1 MEMRE
6 DLLDIY
12 NKGYIYQ
19 INTTRFFMRSQ
30 FIREVMLVTSKIRKF
45 LEIQKYFSFVL
56 AVVVISFAIFG
67 IS

>member
-6 DLLDIY
+6 DLIDIY

-19 INTTRFFMRSQ
+19 ISTTRFFIRSQ
-30 FIREVMLVTSKIRKF
+30 FIREVMLVPSKMRKF
-45 LEIQKYFSFVL
+45 LEIQKYFSFAL
-56 AVVVISFAIFG
+56 AVVVISLAIFG